1 MDLRN
6 HVNAFRYVMEV
17 LPSLGFRNL
26 QLRNVTNLRDN
37 KSYHCI
43 IRHDKGVFYCLFKRD
58 FFMTYPQKY
67 KLFLDAFPDLNGAG
81 ESVNVDVLDGAMENN
96 QLLLFVYPDGK
107 IYIVSP
113 SKIFDTHLD
122 AKKYYPDGL
131 YRSQDK
137 SNDYKVAYSNGQII
151 NINECTCSFPIKI
164 LSRLY

>member
-113 SKIFDTHLD
+113 SKTSTLD
-122 AKKYYPDGL
+122 
-131 YRSQDK
+131 R
-137 SNDYKVAYSNGQII
+137 
-151 NINECTCSFPIKI
+151 
-164 LSRLY
+164 